1 MITLKMISEKISA
14 SLRSREATREWSQY
28 PPFQYRRP
36 RAVALARPDIITV
49 YTLGIEAT
57 TPRQNLGLSGL
68 RPSGVTR
75 HGRSTCVFL
84 CPQAS
89 RPGQ

>member
-1 MITLKMISEKISA
+1 LLDYVTLRTKD
-14 SLRSREATREWSQY
+14 LGQEA
-28 PPFQYRRP
+28 RR

-49 YTLGIEAT
+49 YTLGIETT
-57 TPRQNLGLSGL
+57 TPRQNFGLSGL

-75 HGRSTCVFL
+75 HGRSTSVFL

-89 RPGQ
+89 GPGQ